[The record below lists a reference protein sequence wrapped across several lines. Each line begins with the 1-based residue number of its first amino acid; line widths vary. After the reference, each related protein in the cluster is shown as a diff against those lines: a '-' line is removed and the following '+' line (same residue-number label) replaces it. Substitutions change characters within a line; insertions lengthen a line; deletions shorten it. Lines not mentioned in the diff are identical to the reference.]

1 MDVDGFKGGT
11 EEEEGWEQGG
21 QEGCC
26 GFSWGCAHGPVPF
39 CMQTPVWPYS
49 QCWGEVPS
57 PPAAAI
63 TQIWGG
69 EMLQQH
75 LQANPVSQSS
85 TQLDYLCWCQYWEIL
100 WVDTQPGTKFC
111 WINLATSV
119 CFADS
124 CWPWCVKYKQPEPRG
139 SLWPCRQQN
148 RHHKD
153 TISIQNQE
161 VMPSLPRLN
170 KCARRWRGSMS
181 FGFEPPGDQ
190 ILVFVIRE
198 SKIGC
203 DCIAPGWELTTQY
216 SQTPWCWRDE
226 TSG

>member
-1 MDVDGFKGGT
+1 MALFSMLGG
-11 EEEEGWEQGG
+11 
-21 QEGCC
+21 
-26 GFSWGCAHGPVPF
+26 S
-39 CMQTPVWPYS
+39 S
-49 QCWGEVPS
+49 QPPS
-57 PPAAAI
+57 CSYHPDL
-63 TQIWGG
+63 GG

-100 WVDTQPGTKFC
+100 WVDTQPGSKFC

-161 VMPSLPRLN
+161 AMPSLPRLN
-170 KCARRWRGSMS
+170 RCARRWRGSMS
-181 FGFEPPGDQ
+181 FGLEPPGDQ